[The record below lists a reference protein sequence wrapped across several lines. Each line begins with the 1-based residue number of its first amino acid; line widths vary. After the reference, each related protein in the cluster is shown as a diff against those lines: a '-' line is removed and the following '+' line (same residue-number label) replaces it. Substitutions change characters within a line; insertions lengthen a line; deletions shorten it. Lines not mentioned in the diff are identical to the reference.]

1 MALWRLVPS
10 CKKSLIERMYYKKDG
25 SRLMVEF
32 GWRWGEFTVETKDD
46 KEPLI
51 ESGTNL
57 WDCEYKVKMV
67 ELTDGC
73 WEDHDYDGCDEEA
86 AAWLENFFEEG
97 NSYLDL
103 EEHGWD
109 QIDAEMIIDCD
120 PEFRKLKD

>member
-1 MALWRLVPS
+1 MALWKLEPS
-10 CKKSLIERMYYKKDG
+10 WKKSIVERMYYKKDG
-25 SRLMVEF
+25 NMLMVET
-32 GWRWGEFTVETKDD
+32 GWRWGEFTVETEDD

-57 WDCEYKVKMV
+57 WDCEYNV
-67 ELTDGC
+67 EMIELSDGC
-73 WEDHDYDGCDEEA
+73 WEDHDYDDCDEETTE
-86 AAWLENFFEEG
+86 WLENFFEEG

-120 PEFRKLKD
+120 PEFEKLED

>member
-1 MALWRLVPS
+1 
-10 CKKSLIERMYYKKDG
+10 MYYKKDG

-32 GWRWGEFTVETKDD
+32 GWRWGEFTVETEDD

-57 WDCEYKVKMV
+57 QDCKYNVKMV

-86 AAWLENFFEEG
+86 TEWLENFFEEG

-120 PEFRKLKD
+120 PEFIKLKD

>member
-1 MALWRLVPS
+1 MALWKLVPS

-32 GWRWGEFTVETKDD
+32 GWRWGEFTVETEDD

-57 WDCEYKVKMV
+57 WDCKYNVKMV

-86 AAWLENFFEEG
+86 TEWLENFFEEG

-120 PEFRKLKD
+120 PEFIKLKD

>member
-1 MALWRLVPS
+1 MALWKLVPS

-32 GWRWGEFTVETKDD
+32 GWRWGEFTVETEDD

-57 WDCEYKVKMV
+57 WDCKYNVKMV

-86 AAWLENFFEEG
+86 TEWLETFFEEG

-120 PEFRKLKD
+120 PEFIKLKD

>member
-1 MALWRLVPS
+1 MALWKLVPS

-32 GWRWGEFTVETKDD
+32 GWRWGEFTVETEDD

-57 WDCEYKVKMV
+57 QDCKYNVKMV

-73 WEDHDYDGCDEEA
+73 WEDH
-86 AAWLENFFEEG
+86 
-97 NSYLDL
+97 SYLDL

-120 PEFRKLKD
+120 PEFIKLKD

>member
-1 MALWRLVPS
+1 MALWNLVPS

-32 GWRWGEFTVETKDD
+32 GWRWGEFTVETEDD

-57 WDCEYKVKMV
+57 WDCKYNVKMV

-86 AAWLENFFEEG
+86 TEWLENFFEEG

-120 PEFRKLKD
+120 PEFIKLKD

>member
-1 MALWRLVPS
+1 MALWKLVPS

-32 GWRWGEFTVETKDD
+32 GWRWGEFTVETEDD

-57 WDCEYKVKMV
+57 WDCKYNVKMV

-86 AAWLENFFEEG
+86 TEWLENFFEEG

-109 QIDAEMIIDCD
+109 QIDAEMVIDCD
-120 PEFRKLKD
+120 PEFIKLKD

>member
-1 MALWRLVPS
+1 MALWKLVPS

-32 GWRWGEFTVETKDD
+32 GWRWGEFTVETEDD

-57 WDCEYKVKMV
+57 QDCKYNVKMV

-86 AAWLENFFEEG
+86 TEWLENFFEEG

-120 PEFRKLKD
+120 PEFIKLKD

>member
-1 MALWRLVPS
+1 MALWKLVPS

-32 GWRWGEFTVETKDD
+32 GWRWGEFTVETEDD

-57 WDCEYKVKMV
+57 WDCKYNVKMF

-86 AAWLENFFEEG
+86 TEWLENFFEEG

-109 QIDAEMIIDCD
+109 QIDAEMVIDCD
-120 PEFRKLKD
+120 PEFIKLKD

>member
-1 MALWRLVPS
+1 MALWKLVPS
-10 CKKSLIERMYYKKDG
+10 CKKSLIERMYHKKDG

-32 GWRWGEFTVETKDD
+32 GWRWGEFTVETEDD

-57 WDCEYKVKMV
+57 WDCKYNVKMV

-86 AAWLENFFEEG
+86 TEWLENFFEEG

-120 PEFRKLKD
+120 PEFIKLKD